1 MSQTT
6 EDDGVEQL
14 DLTEL
19 SEGDTVKMAVQP
31 HGSWRSDRDNVEYN
45 TDIYST
51 VIEGEITYMPSD
63 KSIEAKTEGATV
75 VADFSVTTD
84 NGDRYT
90 WNLDNGY
97 VIGPNKDGRNPHRTD
112 VARFL
117 GLYE

>member
-6 EDDGVEQL
+6 TDDELEQL
-14 DLTEL
+14 DLTAL
-19 SEGDTVKMAVQP
+19 SEGDTVTMAVQP
-31 HGSWRSDRDNVEYN
+31 HGSWLSDRDNVTYN

-63 KSIEAKTEGATV
+63 KSIEAKTDGVNV

-84 NGDRYT
+84 NGDQYT

-97 VIGPNKDGRNPHRTD
+97 VIGPNKDGQTPYRTD